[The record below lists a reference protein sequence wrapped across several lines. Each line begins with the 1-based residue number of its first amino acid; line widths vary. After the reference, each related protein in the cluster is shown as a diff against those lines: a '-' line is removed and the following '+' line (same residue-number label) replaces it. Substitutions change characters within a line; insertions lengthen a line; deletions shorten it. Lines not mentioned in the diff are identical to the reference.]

1 MFVFIL
7 SLIGMINIHFIIQ
20 LVFRLLVLSHL
31 FFFHVSSVIC
41 RTLLNKDVIEPRG
54 QWPLS
59 KTFNN
64 VFLFKLFILNLWSIL
79 IQLFSKDFNVFMGCL
94 LRIVSFCFL
103 SSMIPASWHAMPT
116 CTWFMPLH
124 GPLAK
129 WFGTSLY
136 IWKKNR

>member
-7 SLIGMINIHFIIQ
+7 SLIGMIDVRFIIQ
-20 LVFRLLVLSHL
+20 LVFRLLILSHL

-41 RTLLNKDVIEPRG
+41 RTLLNKEPRG
-54 QWPLS
+54 QWPIS
-59 KTFNN
+59 KTM
-64 VFLFKLFILNLWSIL
+64 FLFKLFILNLWSIL
-79 IQLFSKDFNVFMGCL
+79 IQLFSKDFNVFMDCH

-103 SSMIPASWHAMPT
+103 WSMIVASWHAMPT